1 MYRVSNGNTF
11 TGKAD
16 LAKPYLVFTG
26 KGEFTKSLGNDWNF
40 MDTVQGGA
48 RVYFSKYIGQLK
60 AFKKPLDFEYFD
72 VVVKALDLQSSDL
85 IHPAL
90 QYGYNK
96 ELIRLY
102 PKANNNAQ
110 KQYDKFIDFLIDK
123 YDLMDNNIEEKQNYI
138 DDIGPYL
145 VVRAGLKKC
154 IIPEIPQV
162 YLSPIK
168 WRKMS
173 WAINNY
179 FIGPYPKNEKGIY
192 FQWVKFDINS
202 LIKNNADL
210 SALYF
215 LISKFIIIQ
224 EAWMDR
230 PNCDS
235 LLNFIDLIMEKNIT
249 PIDKKFIV

>member
-1 MYRVSNGNTF
+1 
-11 TGKAD
+11 
-16 LAKPYLVFTG
+16 
-26 KGEFTKSLGNDWNF
+26 
-40 MDTVQGGA
+40 
-48 RVYFSKYIGQLK
+48 
-60 AFKKPLDFEYFD
+60 
-72 VVVKALDLQSSDL
+72 
-85 IHPAL
+85 
-90 QYGYNK
+90 
-96 ELIRLY
+96 
-102 PKANNNAQ
+102 
-110 KQYDKFIDFLIDK
+110 
-123 YDLMDNNIEEKQNYI
+123 
-138 DDIGPYL
+138 
-145 VVRAGLKKC
+145 
-154 IIPEIPQV
+154 
-162 YLSPIK
+162 
-168 WRKMS
+168 MS